1 MCWLSGVYAVV
12 LVVEDNAGNAEVA
25 RRFLIFDNTT
35 DISIS
40 SDEDKQLLV
49 WSAAENTSHTWLTSL
64 EGGDILE
71 YQVSSDSNTCFIFS
85 AK

>member
-1 MCWLSGVYAVV
+1 MV

-25 RRFLIFDNTT
+25 RQFFIFDNTT

-40 SDEDKQLLV
+40 SDEDKQLQV

-71 YQVSSDSNTCFIFS
+71 YQVSSDNNTCFIFS
-85 AK
+85 AV

>member
-71 YQVSSDSNTCFIFS
+71 YQVSNDSNTCLIFS
-85 AK
+85 AV

>member
-1 MCWLSGVYAVV
+1 MCWLTGVYAVV

-71 YQVSSDSNTCFIFS
+71 YQVHNDSNTCLIFS
-85 AK
+85 AV